1 MAKRGSKSFQQEGIC
16 VAEPCRILIGDDHKH
31 ARQAMRMIIEQ
42 DPFFELVGE
51 AQDGYEVVRLA
62 AELVPDM
69 VLMDINM
76 PGLSGLEATR
86 MIKEAYPSIKIVMVT
101 VSDDA
106 SDLFEAL
113 KKGAQ
118 GYLLKNLNPSIWLTY
133 LRSIVAD
140 EAPMPK
146 EIASRILH
154 EFTPSPTKAPASTNL
169 TSREQEILT
178 HVAKGLSNR
187 EIAAACTISEYTVKN
202 HLKNI
207 MQKLHLHNRVQLARF
222 AVEQGWVS
230 QRFQGDDDEK

>member
-1 MAKRGSKSFQQEGIC
+1 MQ
-16 VAEPCRILIGDDHKH
+16 EPCRILIGDDHEH
-31 ARQAMRMIIEQ
+31 ARQAMRLIIEQ
-42 DPFFELVGE
+42 DPSFHLVGE
-51 AQDGYEVVRLA
+51 AKDGFEVVQLA
-62 AELVPDM
+62 EKLMPDM

-76 PGLSGLEATR
+76 PGLNGLEATR
-86 MIKEAYPSIKIVMVT
+86 LIKEQYPSIKIVMVT

-118 GYLLKNLNPSIWLTY
+118 GYLLKNLNPSMWLTY
-133 LRSIVAD
+133 LRSIAAD

-154 EFTPSPTKAPASTNL
+154 EFTLSPHKTTSTKL
-169 TSREQEILT
+169 TGREQEILT

-187 EIAAACTISEYTVKN
+187 EIAAICMISEYTVKN

-230 QRFQGDDDEK
+230 QQFQVGSGKDSPKEG